1 MAGKNYRSA
10 KTGKFVSEKYANS
23 HPATTLGEARGGGS
37 TGSSRSAKTGRFVSD
52 KYAKTHPTTTVKE
65 K

>member
-10 KTGKFVSEKYANS
+10 KTGKFVSQKYAKS

-37 TGSSRSAKTGRFVSD
+37 TGSPRSAKSGRFVSN
-52 KYAKTHPTTTVKE
+52 KYAKTHPSTTVKE